1 MTTFK
6 VGDRVQLTPGHIW
19 RRVRTYSDALS
30 GTGTVVNT
38 HGELC
43 VWVMFD
49 KWEYPTGSPGHFLN
63 KYELSSVVI
72 PYDPTQQGDKDDDI

>member
-1 MTTFK
+1 
-6 VGDRVQLTPGHIW
+6 
-19 RRVRTYSDALS
+19 
-30 GTGTVVNT
+30 
-38 HGELC
+38 
-43 VWVMFD
+43 MFD